1 MTDEKTTTYTATL
14 EITPEMEKYARA
26 WARADFDPFA
36 ALAHAILAAK
46 PQPPEPTLIEQA
58 YKVVFPNPR
67 LSAWSMGYTG
77 DLQAIGAMSVWI
89 AEHHNGR
96 SHGYRLRPDGKWESW
111 FESRGVSFDTQQE
124 AMASLVVEMHRE
136 DTDA

>member
-14 EITPEMEKYARA
+14 EITPEMEKYARE

-36 ALAHAILAAK
+36 ALARAILDAK
-46 PQPPEPTLIEQA
+46 PKPPDLLKQA
-58 YKVVFPNPR
+58 FAIVCP
-67 LSAWSMGYTG
+67 LSNVDQWPGPLT
-77 DLQAIGAMSVWI
+77 AIGAMSVWI

-136 DTDA
+136 DTK